1 MSARIVGDT
10 TAPTSKTKRTTRMS
24 PRAMGR
30 ITGASYLAIFIAG
43 ELYILLIPNNGFFNN
58 NAAATVQYILSHQA
72 AFWAG
77 YSFYLLSAAFRLIL
91 MLLFYELFKPVNKR
105 LSLLAVYFNSV
116 ATTLQTVTAIALV
129 VPVVLFGGQHSLTAF
144 TPDQVHALAVAAF
157 QLHNS
162 IYFVA
167 LVFFGGYDLLIG
179 YLTFRSTFIPRIIG
193 VLMLITG
200 LGWLTFILPPLAAQL
215 SPFNMI
221 AGAIGEVSMILWLL
235 VMGVNAQRWQ
245 DQASV
250 AAASLGS

>member
-1 MSARIVGDT
+1 MSASVIAET
-10 TAPTSKTKRTTRMS
+10 TARTTRVS

-43 ELYILLIPNNGFFNN
+43 ELYLLLIPNNGLFNN
-58 NAAATVQYILSHQA
+58 DAAATVGSIVSHQA

-105 LSLLAVYFNSV
+105 LSLLAVYFNTV
-116 ATTLQTVTAIALV
+116 ATTLQAVTAIALV
-129 VPVVLFGGQHSLTAF
+129 VPVLLLGGQHAVTAF
-144 TPDQVHALAVAAF
+144 TPDQVRALAVAAF

-162 IYFVA
+162 IYYIA

-179 YLTFRSTFIPRIIG
+179 YLAFRSTFIPRAIG
-193 VLMLITG
+193 VLMMITG

-215 SPFNMI
+215 SPFNVD
-221 AGAIGEVSMILWLL
+221 AGAFGEVAMILWLL
-235 VMGVNAQRWQ
+235 IMGINAQRWQ
-245 DQASV
+245 ERVS
-250 AAASLGS
+250 AAGMD